1 VSRNVDSGDTSR
13 ASIREPPGG
22 MGTGL
27 HFDRPHQQMNP
38 AEAAE
43 LTENKAKFFLAKNL
57 QGRPHG
63 SKRT

>member
-1 VSRNVDSGDTSR
+1 
-13 ASIREPPGG
+13 